1 MLRCIVPLAIF
12 FCCLSVLAVG
22 FMFVLGHNHTACIGE
37 NVGCL
42 SIVLRSHDIPVS
54 ARSLIRSSHKF
65 SKRTSWWNALLS
77 KCQISNESLKIF
89 LGRNETWKEGT
100 QKDSRKQVIFQKNLS
115 WSTCTTTTG
124 SRIWSIFTGHLLFLS
139 CSHMSV
145 WLTCCALT
153 HSNLMSWWM
162 PSWKLVLG

>member
-1 MLRCIVPLAIF
+1 MLQILFQLKSSKLYFESQLWMLRCIVPLAIF

-22 FMFVLGHNHTACIGE
+22 FMFVLGHNHTACVGE

-65 SKRTSWWNALLS
+65 SKRTFSWNAVL
-77 KCQISNESLKIF
+77 SNEFLKIF

-115 WSTCTTTTG
+115 WSTCTTSTG
-124 SRIWSIFTGHLLFLS
+124 VPGDSRI
-139 CSHMSV
+139 
-145 WLTCCALT
+145 
-153 HSNLMSWWM
+153 
-162 PSWKLVLG
+162 

>member
-1 MLRCIVPLAIF
+1 MQILFQLKSSKLYFESQLWMLRCIVPLAIF

-22 FMFVLGHNHTACIGE
+22 FMFVLGHNHTACVGE

-42 SIVLRSHDIPVS
+42 SILLRLHDIPVS

-65 SKRTSWWNALLS
+65 SKRTFSWNAVL
-77 KCQISNESLKIF
+77 SNEFLKIF

-115 WSTCTTTTG
+115 WSTCTTSTPPP
-124 SRIWSIFTGHLLFLS
+124 RRL
-139 CSHMSV
+139 
-145 WLTCCALT
+145 
-153 HSNLMSWWM
+153 
-162 PSWKLVLG
+162 